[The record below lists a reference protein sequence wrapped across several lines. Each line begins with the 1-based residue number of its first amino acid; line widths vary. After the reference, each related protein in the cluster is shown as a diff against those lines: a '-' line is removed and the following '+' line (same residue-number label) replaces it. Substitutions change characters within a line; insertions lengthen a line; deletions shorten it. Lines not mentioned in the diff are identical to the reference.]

1 MQSFEINL
9 PDVVA
14 EVTKFFERYQQA
26 LQDNDIAVLDATFW
40 DSPHTIRYAVV
51 ENGYGFEQIQA
62 HRRARTGPS
71 TQEACLKTVVMTYG
85 RDVATTNI
93 EYKVRGHD
101 DRTGRQT
108 QTLIRFPD
116 VGWKVVSAHVSIF
129 PR

>member
-14 EVTKFFERYQQA
+14 EVTDFFERYQQA
-26 LQDNDIAVLDATFW
+26 LQDNDVAALDAAFW
-40 DSPHTIRYAVV
+40 NSAHTVRYAVL
-51 ENGYGFEQIQA
+51 ENGYGFEQIHA
-62 HRRARTGPS
+62 HRRARSGP
-71 TQEACLKTVVMTYG
+71 TAQEKRLKTVVTTYG

-93 EYKVRGHD
+93 EYKVRGE

-116 VGWKVVSAHVSIF
+116 VGWKVVSAHVSLL
-129 PR
+129 PK